1 MLFHL
6 LSWSILSLSLIILLH
21 YLYIYFIDTLTVPKV
36 KDLISQPL
44 EQYQQI
50 VNDEELQNNA
60 KQEIK
65 EEIDDASMQN
75 ELTNFLN
82 NIKENKISTIDS
94 LEQEKY
100 SLY

>member
-1 MLFHL
+1 M
-6 LSWSILSLSLIILLH
+6 H

-60 KQEIK
+60 KEEIK
-65 EEIDDASMQN
+65 QEIDDVSMQN

-82 NIKENKISTIDS
+82 NIKENNISTVDS
-94 LEQEKY
+94 LDQEKY